1 MLAGSL
7 VTLTLAIVVW
17 TLIVERRR
25 WMRWLAVG
33 AFCTVIA
40 QAILGGLTVLFFQPP
55 AVSTAHAA
63 VAQTFFCIAVVIALF
78 TGRRWVEEQPRVEF
92 DQRRPSLFTLTL
104 LSIFVLYV
112 QLILGG
118 MFRHHGLSWW
128 PHVLHAVVVSFVLAW
143 TAVRA
148 LTVYSNI
155 DAVRRP
161 AILMLSLMIAQL
173 CLGFTAFL
181 TRVAWGKDAVQPEF
195 PMVVSTVAHVA
206 VGALLLATT
215 VILAIQVWRHVP
227 VAFEERL
234 PEAQRDPSA
243 A

>member
-1 MLAGSL
+1 
-7 VTLTLAIVVW
+7 
-17 TLIVERRR
+17 
-25 WMRWLAVG
+25 
-33 AFCTVIA
+33 
-40 QAILGGLTVLFFQPP
+40 
-55 AVSTAHAA
+55 
-63 VAQTFFCIAVVIALF
+63 
-78 TGRRWVEEQPRVEF
+78 
-92 DQRRPSLFTLTL
+92 L

-112 QLILGG
+112 QLILGA

-128 PHVLHAVVVSFVLAW
+128 PHVVHAVVVSFVLAW

-148 LTVYSNI
+148 LTVYSHI
-155 DAVRRP
+155 EAVRRP
-161 AILMLSLMIAQL
+161 AILMLSLVIAQL

-181 TRVAWGKDAVQPEF
+181 TRVAWGRDAVQPEL

-234 PEAQRDPSA
+234 SQAQHDASTA
-243 A
+243 